1 MTEYIKLWIWCFFHT
16 IQEYNKDEP
25 YAKFEK
31 TNGTSMVKNMAED
44 LEKMLGQKMKALK
57 VSTIFLFVF
66 ESHQWCNG

>member
-1 MTEYIKLWIWCFFHT
+1 
-16 IQEYNKDEP
+16 
-25 YAKFEK
+25 
-31 TNGTSMVKNMAED
+31 MVKNMAED